1 MLLLNL
7 LLALAWVAL
16 TGQLTPVNFGFG
28 FVVGFLLLWLLRHA
42 YGGHAY
48 GELSYFRK
56 VWQIIKFIGFFI
68 WQLLLANLRVAYEVV
83 TPPHTMRPAIVAV
96 PLDVKHPAAV
106 TLLANLITLT
116 PGTLTLDVAP
126 NGKTLYVH
134 AMHVQD
140 ADTFRREIK
149 EGFECYIKEIF
160 E

>member
-1 MLLLNL
+1 MLLLNI

-16 TGQLTPVNFGFG
+16 TGQLTPVNFSIGFG
-28 FVVGFLLLWLLRHA
+28 VGFLLLWLVQHSS
-42 YGGHAY
+42 
-48 GELSYFRK
+48 GELRYFRK
-56 VWQIIKFIGFFI
+56 VWRVIKFAGFFI
-68 WQLLLANLRVAYEVV
+68 WQLLLANLRVTYEVL
-83 TPPHTMRPAIVAV
+83 TPPHTMRPAVVAV
-96 PLDVKHPAAV
+96 PLDVTRPAAV

-140 ADTFRREIK
+140 AETFRREIK
-149 EGFECYIKEIF
+149 EGFEQYIKGIF

>member
-28 FVVGFLLLWLLRHA
+28 FVVGFLLLWLVRHTS
-42 YGGHAY
+42 
-48 GELSYFRK
+48 GELGYFRK
-56 VWQIIKFIGFFI
+56 VWRIIKFAGFFI
-68 WQLLLANLRVAYEVV
+68 WQLLLANLRVAYEIV
-83 TPPHTMRPAIVAV
+83 TPPHTMRPAVVAV
-96 PLDVKHPAAV
+96 PLDVTRPAAV

-116 PGTLTLDVAP
+116 PGTLTLDVAS

-134 AMHVQD
+134 AMHVQN

>member
-28 FVVGFLLLWLLRHA
+28 FALGYLLLWLGRRVT
-42 YGGHAY
+42 
-48 GELSYFRK
+48 GESVYFKR
-56 VWQIIKFIGFFI
+56 VWQVISFAAFFI
-68 WQLLLANLRVAYEVV
+68 WQLVLANLRVTYEIL
-83 TPPHTMRPAIVAV
+83 TPAHTMRPAVVAV
-96 PLDVKHPAAV
+96 PLDVTQPAAV

-116 PGTLTLDVAP
+116 PGTLSLDVAS
-126 NGKTLYVH
+126 NGKMLYVH

-140 ADTFRREIK
+140 ADTFRQEIK
-149 EGFECYIKEIF
+149 SGFERYIKEIF

>member
-16 TGQLTPVNFGFG
+16 TGQLTPINFGFG
-28 FVVGFLLLWLLRHA
+28 FALGYLLLWLGRRVT
-42 YGGHAY
+42 
-48 GELSYFRK
+48 GESIYFRK
-56 VWQIIKFIGFFI
+56 VWQVTRFAAFFI
-68 WQLLLANLRVAYEVV
+68 WQLVLANLRVTYEIL
-83 TPPHTMRPAIVAV
+83 TPAHTMRPAVVSI
-96 PLDVKHPAAV
+96 PLDVTRPAAV

-116 PGTLTLDVAP
+116 PGTLSLDVAS

-140 ADTFRREIK
+140 ADTFRQEIK
-149 EGFECYIKEIF
+149 TGFERYVKEIF

>member
-28 FVVGFLLLWLLRHA
+28 FAVGFLLLWLVRHA
-42 YGGHAY
+42 S

-56 VWQIIKFIGFFI
+56 VWQIIKFAGFFI
-68 WQLLLANLRVAYEVV
+68 WQLLLANMRVAYEIV
-83 TPPHTMRPAIVAV
+83 TPPHTMRPAVVAV
-96 PLDVKHPAAV
+96 PLDVTRPAAV

-126 NGKTLYVH
+126 NGETLYVH

>member
-28 FVVGFLLLWLLRHA
+28 FIVGFLLLWLVRHA
-42 YGGHAY
+42 S
-48 GELSYFRK
+48 GELGYFRK
-56 VWQIIKFIGFFI
+56 VWRIIRFAGFFI
-68 WQLLLANLRVAYEVV
+68 WQLLLANLRVAYEIV
-83 TPPHTMRPAIVAV
+83 TPPHTMRPAVVAV
-96 PLDVKHPAAV
+96 PLDVTRPAAV

-140 ADTFRREIK
+140 ADAFRREIK